1 MANPGPI
8 HSLSPDDWLLSEL
21 DRVTPEWSLAALSE
35 DADEQEWRSG
45 LRQALRGAL
54 GLDRAQPVDR
64 EVKLLDRSACD
75 GVTVERILYNSEPG
89 VTVPA
94 LLLIPHV
101 EELPQPAV
109 VLCYG
114 PGAGKSSALT
124 GPSAVEDG
132 PDQPLARRLLNEGLI
147 VIVPDLVCAG
157 ERQGTQRAQVAVGNW
172 LGRPLLGR
180 WVHDALCTVDVLN
193 ERQEIEASR
202 LGVIGI
208 GPGGGAALHAMALDE
223 RLRVGVVSGQ
233 LARYADRLRLLRGE
247 DWRDL
252 AQQLYAMV
260 PGVLRAAE
268 LEDIAGLCAPRPLL
282 MSYTPEDAGCTAD
295 GARDCAE
302 RVREGYARLGGKGL
316 FQTAFLPDME
326 SRFSEA
332 TREFLTDHL
341 RAQYV

>member
-1 MANPGPI
+1 MANLGPV

-21 DRVTPEWSLAALSE
+21 DRLTPEWSLAAWPA
-35 DADEQEWRSG
+35 DGDEQEWRSG

-54 GLDRAQPVDR
+54 GLDYAQPVER
-64 EVKLLDRSACD
+64 EVKLLDRSACE

-89 VTVPA
+89 TTVPA

-114 PGAGKSSALT
+114 PGAGKSSALG
-124 GPSAVEDG
+124 GPSAIEDG
-132 PDQPLARRLLNEGLI
+132 PDQPLARRLLGEGLI

-157 ERQGTQRAQVAVGNW
+157 ERQATQRAQAAVGNW

-180 WVHDALCTVDVLN
+180 WVQDALCAVDVLS

-202 LGVIGI
+202 LAVVGL
-208 GPGGGAALHAMALDE
+208 GPGGAAALHAMALDE
-223 RLRVGVVSGQ
+223 RLRVGVIGGQ

-247 DWRDL
+247 DWRGL
-252 AQQLYAMV
+252 ADQLYAMV
-260 PGVLRAAE
+260 PGGLRLGE
-268 LEDIAGLCAPRPLL
+268 LEDTASLCAPRPLL
-282 MSYTPEDAGCTAD
+282 MSHSPDDAGCTVD

-302 RVREGYARLGGKGL
+302 RVGEGYARLGGKGL
-316 FQTAFLPDME
+316 FQTAFLPEMG

-332 TREFLTDHL
+332 ARGFVTNHL